1 MSSAA
6 PPSPAP
12 LPHAFRYLFFAVLVN
27 RLGSF
32 VVPFLALYLT
42 DARGFGATTV
52 GAVAAAYGVG
62 AILSQLLGGVLADR
76 IGRRAAIV
84 TGFVA
89 SAVAITTL
97 GFARDLHFLGF
108 ATFLVGLSDG
118 LARPATQAALADI
131 VPAADRARAFTY
143 IYWAANLGFATA
155 SVLAGFLA
163 ETRFE
168 LLFLADAATSLGAAV
183 IIFLRLPETRPAA
196 TARTASRTPLRDI
209 LTPFASTPFRVL
221 FGITL
226 LAAIVFFQFGSTMPI
241 DLRSH
246 GIDARTYGALAGL
259 NGLLVVLLQ
268 PFSIRLAARVRPY
281 DALALGA
288 ILSGIGFGLFGYTTS
303 VWGYAVAIF
312 ILTLGEI
319 ATAPAGGVVVS
330 EIAPPHLR
338 GSYQGAFG
346 MVFSLAGAIGPLL
359 GSRALDSLGSTAF
372 WSLTFLLSAVAAGLY
387 LSRGRRNSTAHVTAS
402 EPG

>member
-1 MSSAA
+1 MSSDA

-12 LPHAFRYLFFAVLVN
+12 LPRAFRYLFFAVLVN
-27 RLGSF
+27 RLGGF

-42 DARGFGATTV
+42 DARGLGATTV
-52 GAVAAAYGVG
+52 GGIAAAYGAG

-84 TGFVA
+84 TGFLA
-89 SAVAITTL
+89 SAASITTL
-97 GFARDLHFLGF
+97 SFARDVPFLAF

-118 LARPATQAALADI
+118 IARPATQAALADI
-131 VPAADRARAFTY
+131 VPAADRTRAFTY
-143 IYWAANLGFATA
+143 IYWAANLGFATS

-168 LLFLADAATSLGAAV
+168 LLFLADAGTSVAAAI
-183 IIFLRLPETRPAA
+183 IIFSRLPETRPSAA
-196 TARTASRTPLRDI
+196 RRAPRAPLRDV
-209 LTPFASTPFRVL
+209 LTPFASAPFRAL

-226 LAAIVFFQFGSTMPI
+226 LAAIVFFQFGSTVPI

-259 NGLLVVLLQ
+259 NGLLVVVLQ
-268 PFSIRLAARVRPY
+268 PLSIRVAARLRPW
-281 DALALGA
+281 DALAIGSA
-288 ILSGIGFGLFGYTTS
+288 LSGVGFGLFGYTTS
-303 VWGYAVAIF
+303 VWGYAIAIV

-330 EIAPPHLR
+330 EIAPSHLR
-338 GSYQGAFG
+338 GTYQGAYG
-346 MVFSLAGAIGPLL
+346 MVYSLAGAIGPLV
-359 GSRALDSLGSTAF
+359 GSRALEGLGSTAF
-372 WSLTFLLSAVAAGLY
+372 WTAAFVLSAVAAALY
-387 LSRGRRNSTAHVTAS
+387 LSRGRRAAPSPVEVGEHV
-402 EPG
+402 